1 MCLADISKGFLD
13 FADFHHGVICCPI
26 GSLSGCP
33 MDSMIF
39 GQVSRKGQVEVSYWL
54 DLCEKTGM

>member
-1 MCLADISKGFLD
+1 MDRMARSS
-13 FADFHHGVICCPI
+13 PI
-26 GSLSGCP
+26 GSLAGCP

-54 DLCEKTGM
+54 DLCEIRRTGM